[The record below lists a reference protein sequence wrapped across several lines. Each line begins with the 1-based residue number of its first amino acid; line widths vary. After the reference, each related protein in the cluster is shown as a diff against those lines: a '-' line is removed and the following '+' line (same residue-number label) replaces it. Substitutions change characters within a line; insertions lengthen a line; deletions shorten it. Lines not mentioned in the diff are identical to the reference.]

1 LAAVHVLT
9 HSCRSSAQLQH
20 SLLKVALLLGVRVR
34 LGCDVD
40 ALNTALKSPAQ
51 LDALDTALPDQRRL
65 AAFSS
70 KGADWRLDVLVDA
83 SGGRCPIFEQLGF
96 AQTVALRS
104 ARAIGIVISLV
115 NRKSPAELE
124 LRESTWSAQYFQH
137 EFRQLELTAGVVLE
151 NLVYYRSS
159 GAFADAATHYFVM
172 TTSQD
177 ALQGFGALRDPRVT
191 EVASACAPANVD
203 AQRLEAYARA
213 AIVAF
218 VPALGEQP
226 LVPGQLSVFD
236 FSSRRQ
242 SSQAAAV
249 VPGAVLGGRQ
259 ETCCLVTRV
268 GDALQ
273 EPFWPEGLGINRGF
287 FHVLDCADMVQQAAP
302 LLFPAHGQ
310 PPTTTEAFT
319 GILRRREE
327 LYGLTKRLSGTNR
340 LQELKPHHDGAR
352 RFCYGL
358 DPATRYAA
366 WVDAVPATCPYVP
379 ATPITTPSL
388 ALGAPSLVRT
398 SSSRPRMAF
407 HVGCHSIHGAMV
419 RV

>member
-1 LAAVHVLT
+1 M
-9 HSCRSSAQLQH
+9 
-20 SLLKVALLLGVRVR
+20 ALLLGVRVR

-70 KGADWRLDVLVDA
+70 SKGTDWRLDVLVDA
-83 SGGRCPIFEQLGF
+83 SGGRCSIFDHLGF

-124 LRESTWSAQYFQH
+124 LRESTWSSQYFQH

-177 ALQGFGALRDPRVT
+177 ALQAFGALRDPRVT
-191 EVASACAPANVD
+191 EATIACAPANVD
-203 AQRLEAYARA
+203 RQRLEAYARA

-273 EPFWPEGLGINRGF
+273 EPFWVRRWLPVSPCISLDLLGSPWMC
-287 FHVLDCADMVQQAAP
+287 VADP
-302 LLFPAHGQ
+302 RISGSCYLLLTNHAGGSTPV
-310 PPTTTEAFT
+310 PT
-319 GILRRREE
+319 
-327 LYGLTKRLSGTNR
+327 
-340 LQELKPHHDGAR
+340 AR
-352 RFCYGL
+352 RPRHQPWL
-358 DPATRYAA
+358 LPRTR
-366 WVDAVPATCPYVP
+366 
-379 ATPITTPSL
+379 L
-388 ALGAPSLVRT
+388 R
-398 SSSRPRMAF
+398 
-407 HVGCHSIHGAMV
+407 
-419 RV
+419 